1 MRSLSFIRGLKWRDL
16 DLYGRLLISY
26 LLVVATCCLT
36 FFLASEAFAPLL
48 FEQHIETMMTQLGT
62 LTDTSRPEIVAMET
76 DLRRSY
82 REATE
87 QAMRWGI
94 IGSVIIAG
102 VVSLIVTW
110 LIVSPL
116 RKMKAAS
123 SRVASGRYHER
134 LSTNYPGEIGALA
147 GAFNE
152 MAGSLEQT
160 EQRRVELLNNVAH
173 EFKTPLSSLHGY
185 LEGLEDGLFEAD
197 AETLTACQKQVSR
210 LERLVGDISLLSK
223 VESRQDELNVQE
235 VQVGSLLEQ
244 QRAAFR
250 PQFEQKGVTLTAQ
263 SVPDALT
270 VRADPTR
277 SAQVLAN
284 LIDNAL
290 RHTPSGGE
298 VRLNA
303 TSQHKEVRFEVT
315 DTGEGVAAQDL
326 PHLFTRFYRADKARG
341 GSNSGIGLTIAKHY
355 VQRQGG
361 RIGVESIQ
369 GRRSC
374 FWFTLPTHD
383 A

>member
-1 MRSLSFIRGLKWRDL
+1 MRGLNVRSLSFIRGLKWRDL

-36 FFLASEAFAPLL
+36 FFSGERGVRAAPL
-48 FEQHIETMMTQLGT
+48 FEQHIETMMAQLGT

-94 IGSVIIAG
+94 LGSVIIAG

-110 LIVSPL
+110 FIVSPL
-116 RKMKAAS
+116 RKMKTAS

-197 AETLTACQKQVSR
+197 AETLAACQKQVNR

-223 VESRQDELNVQE
+223 VESGQDELNPQE
-235 VQVGSLLEQ
+235 VQVQSLLEQ

-263 SVPDALT
+263 KVPATLT

-290 RHTPSGGE
+290 RHTPFGGE
-298 VRLNA
+298 VCLSA
-303 TSQHKEVRFEVT
+303 AFQHKEVRFEVT
-315 DTGEGVAAQDL
+315 DTGEGIAAQDL

-361 RIGVESIQ
+361 RIGVESTP
-369 GRRSC
+369 R
-374 FWFTLPTHD
+374 
-383 A
+383 

>member
-1 MRSLSFIRGLKWRDL
+1 MRNIKWRDL
-16 DLYGRLLISY
+16 DLYGRLFISY

-48 FEQHIETMMTQLGT
+48 FERHIQSMMTQLGT
-62 LTDTSRPEIVAMET
+62 LTDTSRPEVVAMEA

-94 IGSVIIAG
+94 LGSVIIAG

-110 LIVSPL
+110 FIVSPL

-123 SRVASGRYHER
+123 SRVASGQYHER

-160 EQRRVELLNNVAH
+160 EQRRVELLSNVAH
-173 EFKTPLSSLHGY
+173 EFKTPLSSLRGY
-185 LEGLEDGLFEAD
+185 LEGVEDGLFKAD
-197 AETLTACQKQVSR
+197 TETLGACQKQINR
-210 LERLVGDISLLSK
+210 LERLVGDISLLSR
-223 VESRQDELNVQE
+223 VESGQDELDLQGVS
-235 VQVGSLLEQ
+235 VKRLLEQ
-244 QRAAFR
+244 QKAAFR
-250 PQFEQKGVTLTAQ
+250 PQFEQKGVRLEVQDVSNSLA
-263 SVPDALT
+263 VC
-270 VRADPTR
+270 ADPERT
-277 SAQVLAN
+277 AQVLAN

-290 RHTPSGGE
+290 RHTPPGGE
-298 VRLNA
+298 VRLSA
-303 TSQHKEVRFEVT
+303 TPRQAEIRFDVA
-315 DTGEGVAAQDL
+315 DTGEGIQAQDL

-361 RIGVESIQ
+361 RIGVESVP
-369 GRRSC
+369 GGGSR
-374 FWFTLPTHD
+374 FWFTLPLS
-383 A
+383 